1 MHFAISAT
9 YGPTDPTRAMLPFIF
24 AASAVQSDDQ
34 VTLMLFADL
43 VLMAVEGVGAKLVP
57 VGPPNKY
64 EEIAGNPNVTL
75 LACKPCMEA
84 RGLTA
89 QVIDKRV
96 KLAGMNEFH
105 AATKRQDAPR
115 GELLAQKLSPQKEV
129 MTKPIADKAEWL
141 SEYPDKFFV
150 GTFERS
156 SRFEAH
162 LDPTGFALLLERP
175 RAGDTTK
182 INPYAHQLRP
192 FR

>member
-34 VTLMLFADL
+34 VTLMLFADS

-105 AATKRQDAPR
+105 AATKRQ
-115 GELLAQKLSPQKEV
+115 EV
-129 MTKPIADKAEWL
+129 RVVN
-141 SEYPDKFFV
+141 F
-150 GTFERS
+150 
-156 SRFEAH
+156 
-162 LDPTGFALLLERP
+162 
-175 RAGDTTK
+175 
-182 INPYAHQLRP
+182 
-192 FR
+192 